1 MNSMSAIMTG
11 TFEKTGQKGGGN
23 MAGSS
28 KARNCCS
35 VEKKRLMKAL
45 EKCHFCT
52 DNYEEFH
59 NCYRMAARESGE
71 RARSCM
77 IA

>member
-1 MNSMSAIMTG
+1 
-11 TFEKTGQKGGGN
+11 

-35 VEKKRLMKAL
+35 MEKKRLMKAL
-45 EKCHFCT
+45 EKCHFCS

-77 IA
+77 IE

>member
-1 MNSMSAIMTG
+1 
-11 TFEKTGQKGGGN
+11 

-35 VEKKRLMKAL
+35 MEKKRLMKAL

-71 RARSCM
+71 RARLCM

>member
-1 MNSMSAIMTG
+1 MNFMLGRVAENRSG
-11 TFEKTGQKGGGN
+11 RRWL

-28 KARNCCS
+28 KARKCCS
-35 VEKKRLMKAL
+35 MEKKRLMKAL
-45 EKCHFCT
+45 EKCEFCA
-52 DNYEEFH
+52 DDYEAFH
-59 NCYRMAARESGE
+59 NCYRTAARESGE

>member
-1 MNSMSAIMTG
+1 
-11 TFEKTGQKGGGN
+11 

-28 KARNCCS
+28 KSRKCCS
-35 VEKKRLMKAL
+35 MEKKRLMEAL
-45 EKCHFCT
+45 EKCDLCS
-52 DNYEEFH
+52 DDYEAFH
-59 NCYRMAARESGE
+59 NCYRAAARDSGE

>member
-1 MNSMSAIMTG
+1 
-11 TFEKTGQKGGGN
+11 

-28 KARNCCS
+28 KARKCCS
-35 VEKKRLMKAL
+35 MEKERLMEAL
-45 EKCHFCT
+45 VKCHFCS
-52 DNYEEFH
+52 DDYEAFH
-59 NCYRMAARESGE
+59 NCYREAARESGE